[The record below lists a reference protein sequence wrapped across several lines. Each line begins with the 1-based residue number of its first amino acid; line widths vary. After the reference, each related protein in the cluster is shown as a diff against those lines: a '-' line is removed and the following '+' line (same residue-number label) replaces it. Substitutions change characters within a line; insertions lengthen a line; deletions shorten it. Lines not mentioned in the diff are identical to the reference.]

1 MFVPTSKTPVSSL
14 TLIQGKPHVDA
25 RFCQSKTV
33 SWDIHWN
40 TRRRVDNG
48 NSGGTLLN
56 ALGKF
61 GNLQKKLQAVAQQPV
76 LAPIPHFLNCC
87 MLLFSEI
94 WFCCFPNSSFLLCWL
109 WGSPLLRNWWV
120 YCRGVRICAERYC
133 FCDMLGEPPPRLKPL
148 DEKRQ
153 TKRKQTELLQDS
165 TKGTSCQQMFSTS
178 LETCSPGPPNRGV
191 NPAIVSPNGKMI

>member
-1 MFVPTSKTPVSSL
+1 
-14 TLIQGKPHVDA
+14 
-25 RFCQSKTV
+25 
-33 SWDIHWN
+33 
-40 TRRRVDNG
+40 
-48 NSGGTLLN
+48 
-56 ALGKF
+56 
-61 GNLQKKLQAVAQQPV
+61 
-76 LAPIPHFLNCC
+76 

-94 WFCCFPNSSFLLCWL
+94 WFCCFPNNSFLLCWL
-109 WGSPLLRNWWV
+109 WGSLLLRNWWV

-178 LETCSPGPPNRGV
+178 LETCSPGPPDKGV
-191 NPAIVSPNGKMI
+191 NQAIVSPNGKMIGRIPVRISCFYITIVCCMLNVFRICLPLSAFTIPSICHINGSLPLPDFKMVKVP